1 MERRWLRWR
10 LGVLVL
16 AMVSLAGCA
25 STVDGLKK
33 RGVEFDSGK
42 VVKVYRF

>member
-1 MERRWLRWR
+1 MERQWHRWK
-10 LGVLVL
+10 LGVVVL

-42 VVKVYRF
+42 VMRVYRF